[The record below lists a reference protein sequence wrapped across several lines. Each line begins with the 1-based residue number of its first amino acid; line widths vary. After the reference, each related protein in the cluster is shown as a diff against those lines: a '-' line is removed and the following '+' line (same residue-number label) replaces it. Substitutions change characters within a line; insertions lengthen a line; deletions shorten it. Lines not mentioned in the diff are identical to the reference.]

1 MAINVAVNGFGRIG
15 RDALRILVDN
25 DAFNCVAVV
34 STTDDSK
41 TMRHLFK
48 YDSVSGGYKNGEVVA
63 KDKALEV
70 NGKEIK
76 LIKGT
81 NPKEVDWKGL
91 GVDIVIECSGKYRKR
106 DDAAVFLDAGA
117 KKVVVSAPCK
127 QADAT
132 IVMGINEKIY
142 DKDNHNVISNASC
155 TTNCLAPVVKVMLEN
170 FGIKKGMMTTVHA
183 YTRDQMLLDSRH
195 KKDLRR
201 ARAAAL
207 SMIPTTTG
215 ATEAVGLVIP
225 EVKGKLNGIAIR
237 VPVADVSIV
246 DLALEIEKSTTPEE
260 INETFK
266 EASETYLKGIL
277 QYCDEP
283 LVSADFIGNS
293 YSSIFDS
300 LLTDVIDGNFVKVF
314 SWYDNEWGYANR
326 LVDLTQYVGEKL

>member
-1 MAINVAVNGFGRIG
+1 MAINVAINGFGRIG

-25 DAFNCVAVV
+25 KNFNCIAVV

-48 YDSVSGGYKNGEVVA
+48 YDSISGGYKNGEVVA
-63 KDKALEV
+63 KNRALEI

-81 NPKEVDWKGL
+81 NPKEINWREL
-91 GVDIVIECSGKYRKR
+91 GIDIVIECSGKYRTR
-106 DDAAVFLDAGA
+106 DEAATFLEAGA
-117 KKVVVSAPCK
+117 KKIVVSAPCK

-132 IVMGINEKIY
+132 IVMGINENKY
-142 DKDNHNVISNASC
+142 NPDNHNVISNASC
-155 TTNCLAPVVKVMLEN
+155 TTNCLAPMVKVMLDN
-170 FGIKKGMMTTVHA
+170 FGIKKGMMTTVHS

-207 SMIPTTTG
+207 SMIPTSTG
-215 ATEAVGLVIP
+215 AADAVGIVIP
-225 EVKGKLNGIAIR
+225 EIKGKLNGIAIR

-246 DLALEIEKSTTPEE
+246 DLALETEKNTTIEE
-260 INETFK
+260 INKKFK
-266 EASETYLKGIL
+266 EASESYLKGIL
-277 QYCDEP
+277 QYCEEP
-283 LVSADFIGNS
+283 LVSSDFIGNS

-300 LLTDVIDGNFVKVF
+300 LLTDVIGGNFVKIF
-314 SWYDNEWGYANR
+314 AWYDNEWGYANR
-326 LVDLTQYVGEKL
+326 LIDLTNLVGNHL